1 MKLGTA
7 ALLAVL
13 AAALPAAAQ
22 AQAQATTDLAKVE
35 SGQFALDKNHAKI
48 IFSYSHFGYSTSYGL
63 FTDFDGKLA
72 FDPKAPASSALEI
85 TVNMDGIDTSVA
97 KLDAH
102 LKTSDFFD
110 IAKFPTAT
118 FKSTAIEV
126 TGPTTGKVTGALTLH
141 GVTKPVV
148 LDAVFNG
155 GGTNPVSKKYVV
167 GFNAAGKLKRSDFGV
182 ANYAP
187 MVGDEVTLTIS
198 GEFVRQ

>member
-155 GGTNPVSKKYVV
+155 GGTNPVIKKYVV